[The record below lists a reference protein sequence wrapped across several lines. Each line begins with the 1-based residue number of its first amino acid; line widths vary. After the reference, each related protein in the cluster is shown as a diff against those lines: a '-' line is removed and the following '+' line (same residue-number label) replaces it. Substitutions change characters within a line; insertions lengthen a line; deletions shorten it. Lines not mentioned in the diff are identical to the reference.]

1 MPKPRRSIE
10 FQVTGRYALFTD
22 PLSKVGG
29 EKCSYH
35 VPTYEALK
43 GIAKSIYWK
52 PTLIWVIDEVRVM
65 KRIRTQTKGVKP
77 LDLGGGNSLAI
88 YTFLADV
95 QYQVRAHF
103 EWNEH
108 RPELSDDRIEAKHHA
123 IAQRMIDRGGR
134 QDVFLGTGL
143 GPRAYAII
151 GQGTISRIIESKPE
165 ELRLFLEEA
174 AGVSKYKERRRE
186 TENRLKDT
194 RENLTR
200 VEDILRELNN
210 NLDKLEKQAEVA
222 TRYHGLQEQGTLKL
236 HQLWF
241 LKHRDAA
248 TEESRIKLAVLEA
261 TNALEGRMAELRAVE
276 AELEH
281 VRQDHYAVSDEL
293 HAAQGVLAEA
303 NLEVSRLE
311 ERIRYVVEGRQRVEQ
326 RLAEL
331 KGQNDQWAERKA
343 AAEFELEE
351 LAEKMM
357 AAEEQAEILAA
368 QAEEL
373 AGNVPSLEDAVR
385 AATQRGGEMSKELG

>member
-52 PTLIWVIDEVRVM
+52 PTLIWVIDEVRLM

-134 QDVFLGTGL
+134 QDVFLGTRDCQGYVQACEFGAGAGELDDAGELAFGL
-143 GPRAYAII
+143 MFHGFDYPDET
-151 GQGTISRIIESKPE
+151 GGT
-165 ELRLFLEEA
+165 
-174 AGVSKYKERRRE
+174 
-186 TENRLKDT
+186 
-194 RENLTR
+194 
-200 VEDILRELNN
+200 
-210 NLDKLEKQAEVA
+210 
-222 TRYHGLQEQGTLKL
+222 
-236 HQLWF
+236 
-241 LKHRDAA
+241 
-248 TEESRIKLAVLEA
+248 
-261 TNALEGRMAELRAVE
+261 
-276 AELEH
+276 
-281 VRQDHYAVSDEL
+281 EL
-293 HAAQGVLAEA
+293 HARFWRPTMVNGVVRFSHPQNCIERRFVRSMSVKPFGLNQNIRPVDADAREMG
-303 NLEVSRLE
+303 VS
-311 ERIRYVVEGRQRVEQ
+311 
-326 RLAEL
+326 A
-331 KGQNDQWAERKA
+331 
-343 AAEFELEE
+343 
-351 LAEKMM
+351 
-357 AAEEQAEILAA
+357 
-368 QAEEL
+368 
-373 AGNVPSLEDAVR
+373 
-385 AATQRGGEMSKELG
+385 